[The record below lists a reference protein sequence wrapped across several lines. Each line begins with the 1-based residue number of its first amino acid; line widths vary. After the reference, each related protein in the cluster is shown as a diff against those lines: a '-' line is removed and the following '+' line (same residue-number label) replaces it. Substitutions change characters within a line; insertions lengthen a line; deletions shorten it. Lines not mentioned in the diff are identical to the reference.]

1 MCPAAHLPPGSS
13 QDRSPREEKLRSPAG
28 AGAKGGGPVS
38 HRGLSAQAAAAA
50 AHGDRRSDMAMC
62 PTLGDRPQNQGAS
75 IRPRLCSPRN
85 NLREK
90 TRAASRFSSGKGGV
104 GEGAPLTL
112 PAGPLPGSPRLAR
125 SWATGRKRAR
135 GRSAALRSKG
145 AARPAEAAAAV
156 RAPLLT
162 AAGGGGPAASS
173 LIGHGAGA
181 AMLAEAVPLC
191 RGNWPWLRPQRPSAQ
206 PPASP
211 RSSLGAERR
220 RPAGWRKVG

>member
-1 MCPAAHLPPGSS
+1 MPNSGRPASE
-13 QDRSPREEKLRSPAG
+13 PRGQHPAT
-28 AGAKGGGPVS
+28 AM
-38 HRGLSAQAAAAA
+38 LSAEQ
-50 AHGDRRSDMAMC
+50 S
-62 PTLGDRPQNQGAS
+62 QGEDTGCEP
-75 IRPRLCSPRN
+75 I
-85 NLREK
+85 
-90 TRAASRFSSGKGGV
+90 FQWKGWG

-125 SWATGRKRAR
+125 SWATRRKRAR
-135 GRSAALRSKG
+135 GRRAALRRKG
-145 AARPAEAAAAV
+145 AATPAEAAAAV
-156 RAPLLT
+156 RAPLLA